1 MAVLKRMP
9 PRRRREGVTDY
20 RARLKLVKSGKPR
33 LVVRRTNRYV
43 IVQLVESK
51 AGGDRTVLTVTSKVL
66 ARYGWRAGTK
76 NTPAAYLTGYL
87 AGKLAVA
94 KGYTE
99 AIADIGMRTPSK
111 GARVFAAIKGAID
124 AGLRI
129 PASEEIF
136 PDEARIRGEVIAE
149 YVRSLGDEARERFSA
164 SDVELLKDLPSHFEE
179 VLERIRSG

>member
-1 MAVLKRMP
+1 
-9 PRRRREGVTDY
+9 
-20 RARLKLVKSGKPR
+20 
-33 LVVRRTNRYV
+33 
-43 IVQLVESK
+43 
-51 AGGDRTVLTVTSKVL
+51 
-66 ARYGWRAGTK
+66 
-76 NTPAAYLTGYL
+76 
-87 AGKLAVA
+87 
-94 KGYTE
+94 
-99 AIADIGMRTPSK
+99 MRTPSK

-149 YVRSLGDEARERFSA
+149 YVRSLGEEAKERFSA

>member
-1 MAVLKRMP
+1 MAVLKRIP
-9 PRRRREGVTDY
+9 PGRRREGITDY
-20 RARLKLVKSGKPR
+20 RARLKLIKSGKAR

-43 IVQLVESK
+43 IVQLVEPRS
-51 AGGDRTVLTVTSKVL
+51 GGDRTVLTVTSRAL

-87 AGKLAVA
+87 AGKLAVER
-94 KGYTE
+94 GYTE

-124 AGLRI
+124 AGLRV

-136 PDEARIRGEVIAE
+136 PDEERIRGEVIAD
-149 YVRSLGDEARERFSA
+149 YLRSLGDEAGERFSA
-164 SDVELLKDLPSHFEE
+164 SDPELLKDLPSHFEE
-179 VLERIRSG
+179 VLERIRGG